1 MSRVT
6 VKDTPISNLKIIERR
21 RIGDDR
27 GYLERLFSA
36 EELESVGWPKPVAQ
50 INHSYT
56 QKKGTVRGMHFQR
69 QPEVEAKLV
78 SCIKGEIWDVAV
90 DLREGSAT
98 FLQWHAT
105 HLTPEN
111 HCAYLIPEGFAHGFQ
126 ALSDDCELIYV
137 HSTAYAP
144 QAEAGLNPR
153 DPQLAIDWPIS
164 ITELSDRD
172 ASHPLL
178 SEQFLGLSL

>member
-1 MSRVT
+1 MNRFTVT
-6 VKDTPISNLKIIERR
+6 NTPIPDLKILERR

-36 EELESVGWPKPVAQ
+36 GELESAGWPGPVAQ
-50 INHSYT
+50 INLSYT
-56 QKKGTVRGMHFQR
+56 KKKGTVRGMHYQS

-78 SCIKGEIWDVAV
+78 SCIRGEIWDVAV

-98 FLQWHAT
+98 FLQWRAT

-126 ALSDDCELIYV
+126 ALSDDCELIYA
-137 HSTAYAP
+137 HSAVYAP
-144 QAEAGLNPR
+144 QAEAGLNPH

-178 SEQFLGLSL
+178 SEQFLGISL

>member
-1 MSRVT
+1 M
-6 VKDTPISNLKIIERR
+6 ERR
-21 RIGDDR
+21 RIGDER
-27 GYLERLFSA
+27 GYLERLYSA
-36 EELESVGWPKPVAQ
+36 EELEPVGWPGPVVQ

-56 QKKGTVRGMHFQR
+56 QRKGTVRGMHFQD

-98 FLQWHAT
+98 YLHWHAT
-105 HLTPEN
+105 HLTSEN
-111 HCAYLIPEGFAHGFQ
+111 RCAYLIPEGFAHGFQ
-126 ALSDDCELIYV
+126 TLSDDCELIYA
-137 HSTAYAP
+137 HSATYAP

-172 ASHPLL
+172 ANHPLL
-178 SEQFLGLSL
+178 SKQFVGISL